1 MQLSH
6 GHSDLLASDAS
17 DSDDSSTSSSSSS
30 DEQSNEKEQEVEAS
44 FDQLMNQGAGQKE
57 ELRHKYNTAAVDAS
71 DDEDQDQQN
80 PENPNEEAADGTP
93 GDGFSHLALKRAKT
107 DVDERKAALKLSKRH
122 TAAGPEAYGA
132 FSEQSQSQ

>member
-1 MQLSH
+1 VQLSH

-17 DSDDSSTSSSSSS
+17 NSDDSSTSSSSSS
-30 DEQSNEKEQEVEAS
+30 DEQSNEEEQEAS
-44 FDQLMNQGAGQKE
+44 FDQLMNQGAGEKE

-80 PENPNEEAADGTP
+80 PENPNGEAADGTP
-93 GDGFSHLALKRAKT
+93 GSSHLALKRAGT